1 MTGDL
6 RIGELARA
14 SGLTPSALRFYD
26 AAGVLVPAAV
36 DPVTGYR
43 RYAPGQVRAARV
55 LAGLRR
61 TGLPVARLAAL
72 MAELDDAGAVRAAL
86 DAHLRELADDL
97 AGARRAA
104 DVVHRLLTADDA
116 AGPTRARVAGAE
128 LAAAVAAVRFAVG
141 TGPELPALTGAL
153 LELDGGTARLV
164 ATDRYRLAVAELAAV
179 LDGPGGTA
187 LLPAGLLDAARALLG
202 DGPATVTVDGGS
214 VSLGA
219 VGAELTG
226 TPLPHDFPD
235 WRGVVSERRT
245 PGIAV
250 DGARLRRAL
259 EAAPPGSSGT
269 GRSPSSPRTAPS
281 RVRPRPAASA
291 WTASSC
297 CRRSTPAGR
306 ASWPSS
312 STGRCARSPCAAPA
326 GRRSRCSCRS
336 GSECRPGSG
345 PGWRRR
351 PSRSWARRRWRSAPP
366 GRRPVP
372 APGRRR
378 WCSARPCCRAWCSP
392 SPVGRWPTGWAPGGC
407 WPPGTWPCWPWPSR
421 WPSRR
426 TGPDPCRPYWSPRRS
441 PSAWSTPPRCP
452 PPGCCRG
459 CCCSCPRCW
468 CRCWPAT
475 GAGRRRR
482 RAWSRARSRPARSSS
497 PWPSSPGAPPAVR
510 DPPRS
515 PDWPPPRPGWSR
527 WPPS

>member
-97 AGARRAA
+97 ARARRAA

-128 LAAAVAAVRFAVG
+128 LAAAVDAVRFAVG
-141 TGPELPALTGAL
+141 TDPELPALTGAL

-219 VGAELTG
+219 AGAELTG

-245 PGIAV
+245 PGVAV

-259 EAAPPGSSGT
+259 EAAPTRIVGD
-269 GRSPSSPRTAPS
+269 RQVAVLTADGA
-281 RVRPRPAASA
+281 V
-291 WTASSC
+291 
-297 CRRSTPAGR
+297 AG
-306 ASWPSS
+306 
-312 STGRCARSPCAAPA
+312 APEA
-326 GRRSRCSCRS
+326 GCVGVDREFLLQALDA
-336 GSECRPGSG
+336 GG
-345 PGWRRR
+345 PGQLALELDGPLR
-351 PSRSWARRRWRSAPP
+351 PLAL
-366 GRRPVP
+366 
-372 APGRRR
+372 
-378 WCSARPCCRAWCSP
+378 
-392 SPVGRWPTGWAPGGC
+392 
-407 WPPGTWPCWPWPSR
+407 
-421 WPSRR
+421 
-426 TGPDPCRPYWSPRRS
+426 
-441 PSAWSTPPRCP
+441 
-452 PPGCCRG
+452 
-459 CCCSCPRCW
+459 
-468 CRCWPAT
+468 
-475 GAGRRRR
+475 R
-482 RAWSRARSRPARSSS
+482 RAGGTAFSLLMP
-497 PWPSSPGAPPAVR
+497 VR
-510 DPPRS
+510 L
-515 PDWPPPRPGWSR
+515 
-527 WPPS
+527 